1 MGRTAAQSRGEW
13 GLTGGPGLCY
23 SVDFLFF
30 SNGFKFELI
39 KYGLLFLKKNQI
51 KYGHV
56 GIEIRN
62 KFPNWSFS
70 KFRTEFELKFREP
83 N

>member
-1 MGRTAAQSRGEW
+1 
-13 GLTGGPGLCY
+13 LLKN
-23 SVDFLFF
+23 FL
-30 SNGFKFELI
+30 
-39 KYGLLFLKKNQI
+39 I

-56 GIEIRN
+56 GIEIRK
-62 KFPNWSFS
+62 KFPHWSFS